1 MQRKSMTLA
10 QLAMAFNGCT
20 VKLHCVGR
28 DIFEFEWLAD
38 YIFQVDERVRNKQF
52 VHCPE
57 RPQNEDC
64 PFFLSFELSDD
75 EEEFFVIRGDNN
87 DVLADF
93 CEIFVEYA
101 KTIRADYFARNEK
114 ENQAIQDCL
123 TESFMLDTTETG
135 RPNARTEFI
144 YKEAPGCEF
153 LLARFD
159 RAIDVPFDL
168 VEQRKIAADDT
179 EHGWGYD
186 ADNLS
191 NVRKTETVLSQIV
204 ARYLD
209 PEGKSEPIELPL
221 RVDSSYLPAWLFDH
235 ALLLGTT
242 DESEDS
248 ESEESEE

>member
-1 MQRKSMTLA
+1 M
-10 QLAMAFNGCT
+10 
-20 VKLHCVGR
+20 
-28 DIFEFEWLAD
+28 
-38 YIFQVDERVRNKQF
+38 
-52 VHCPE
+52 
-57 RPQNEDC
+57 
-64 PFFLSFELSDD
+64 
-75 EEEFFVIRGDNN
+75 
-87 DVLADF
+87 
-93 CEIFVEYA
+93 EYA

-114 ENQAIQDCL
+114 ESQAIQDCL
-123 TESFMLDTTETG
+123 TESFMLDTAETG
-135 RPNARTEFI
+135 RLNARTEFI
-144 YKEAPGCEF
+144 RKEAPGCEF

-168 VEQRKIAADDT
+168 IEQRKIAADDT

-235 ALLLGTT
+235 ALLLGTA